1 MNTEQRVLSMLSK
14 VKQIKLA
21 KKENLG
27 AIEDAVNEVKS
38 ELIDL
43 RDNMVGL
50 TRDLEMA
57 ISQYDEANAKA
68 TSDLS
73 DAIREADQQFS
84 MLQEEAF
91 VKTTELDNLGISY
104 DIDIDGTID
113 NYMQFFDIADSKI

>member
-14 VKQIKLA
+14 VKQIKLD
-21 KKENLG
+21 KKEKLG

-43 RDNMVGL
+43 RDNMVGI

-68 TSDLS
+68 KSDLS
-73 DAIREADQQFS
+73 DALREADLHFPT
-84 MLQEEAF
+84 LQEDAF

>member
-1 MNTEQRVLSMLSK
+1 MNTEQRVLAMLSK
-14 VKQIKLA
+14 VKQIKA
-21 KKENLG
+21 DKKEKLG

-43 RDNMVGL
+43 RDNIVGL

>member
-1 MNTEQRVLSMLSK
+1 MNTEQRVLAMLSK

-43 RDNMVGL
+43 RDNIVGL